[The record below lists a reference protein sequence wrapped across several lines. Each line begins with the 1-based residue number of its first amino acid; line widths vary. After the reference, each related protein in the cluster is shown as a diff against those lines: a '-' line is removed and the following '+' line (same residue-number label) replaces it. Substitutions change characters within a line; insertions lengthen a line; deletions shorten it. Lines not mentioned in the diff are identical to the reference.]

1 MSDSLSQSLS
11 ALARTL
17 ITFTSR
23 GQEEE
28 HRDQLLAWTPLELS
42 TGLCEIL
49 RRLVQ
54 KRLLALSQAWPGAGA
69 GPGVAAAAAA
79 PAADSCSAARTEL
92 QKMNN
97 IIIR

>member
-1 MSDSLSQSLS
+1 MFVPTLMSDSLSQSLS

-42 TGLCEIL
+42 TGLCEFYG
-49 RRLVQ
+49 
-54 KRLLALSQAWPGAGA
+54 ALFK
-69 GPGVAAAAAA
+69 
-79 PAADSCSAARTEL
+79 SAY
-92 QKMNN
+92 
-97 IIIR
+97 